1 MDMALLHQLSPG
13 TQVGMHETRW
23 TVRTRLLACDDV
35 DEWGEYLLGNGRAG
49 MWLALEPGPDGL
61 RASSW
66 VRQPFTAD
74 EYDPARGRLRDTA
87 LTETARGRAAYRAD
101 GDLGVVPGAAAR
113 GHLHYVEY
121 RTDSGVHVAAERLA
135 LDAPW
140 LIGVDC
146 MLTMTD
152 LRLLS
157 KASP

>member
-13 TQVGMHETRW
+13 TAVRLHRTRW
-23 TVRTRLLACDDV
+23 TVLTRLLAHDDV
-35 DEWGEYLLGNGRAG
+35 DEWGEYLLRSGRAG
-49 MWLALEPGPDGL
+49 IWLALEPGSDGL

-66 VRQPFTAD
+66 IRRPVTTD
-74 EYDPARGRLRDTA
+74 EYDPGLGRLRDTM
-87 LTETARGRAAYRAD
+87 LTETGRGRATYWAD
-101 GDLGVVPGAAAR
+101 GDLRIVAGLTAR

-121 RTDSGVHVAAERLA
+121 RTSAGVHVAAERLA

-146 MLTMTD
+146 ALAMTD

-157 KASP
+157 EVAP